1 MEMLNM
7 YQRVFKD
14 LIDDYCDRNGIFLDE
29 KQEEK
34 LIDNIMYKSQG
45 MWQVIEE
52 TIAEK
57 VERMVEK

>member
-1 MEMLNM
+1 MDILDS
-7 YQRVFKD
+7 YKKVFKD

-29 KQEEK
+29 KQKEK
-34 LIDNIMYKSQG
+34 LIDNIMYNSKG

-57 VERMVEK
+57 IERLVKK